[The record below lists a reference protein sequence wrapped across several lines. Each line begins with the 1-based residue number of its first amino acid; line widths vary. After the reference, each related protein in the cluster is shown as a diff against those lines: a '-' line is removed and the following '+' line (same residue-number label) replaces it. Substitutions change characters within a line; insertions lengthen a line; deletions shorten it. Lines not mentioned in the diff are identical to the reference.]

1 MRNEASEHLLDVFDR
16 LGRPRMLVV
25 GDLILDRYTWG
36 NAERVSQ
43 EAPVIL
49 LRADRRE
56 QRLGGAANVCQMLR
70 GLEAEVA
77 CVGVVGDDNA
87 GRQLRELLAATGI
100 DVAGLVIDPERPTT
114 EKERFIGRAANR
126 HGHQILRVD
135 TEERA
140 AVEGHV
146 ERALIEQLE
155 RLCEADV
162 SRWSSDEHDY
172 TLADEL
178 PSYPDFPE
186 TTPSESYRETIV
198 PITSDWR
205 NALATQSVIAEHGDV
220 MPQPE
225 DAQVCP
231 FDAILVSDYDKGVCT
246 PAVMRAVTALGRKL
260 GVPVVV
266 DPGRGVDWSKY
277 RGATAIKANR
287 VEAELAVERKFQ
299 LRAAKHGEHGPL
311 QLEDP
316 FDAGVWLCRELELGL
331 VVITLDRDGAV
342 LVESNAHGRPG
353 RRADDFFREHFATR
367 ARDVYDITGAGDMVL
382 AMIGVALAANV
393 SAADAVRLGNV
404 AGGLEVEKEGV
415 VVIPR
420 AEIRQDLLVELGA
433 PPAEAGKI
441 LPLDRLAAQIAE
453 HRAAGQRVV
462 FTNGCFDLL
471 HVGHITSLE
480 EAASQ
485 GEILV
490 VAVNSDSSVR
500 KLKGSGRPLIAEQ
513 DRARMLAALSVVDYV
528 LIFNEDTPLQA
539 IRRLRPHVLVKGGTY
554 APGQVVGQ
562 DFVES
567 YGGRLYLSRMV
578 DGISTTNLVNSIH
591 GMNGPHYLRR
601 GIAGLS
607 REELDITKD

>member
-1 MRNEASEHLLDVFDR
+1 MRHDTSEQLVDVFDR
-16 LGRPRMLVV
+16 LGRPRLLVV

-77 CVGVVGDDNA
+77 CVGVVGDDVA
-87 GRQLRELLAATGI
+87 GRQLTELLAAAGI
-100 DVAGLVIDPERPTT
+100 DVAGVVVDPDRPTT

-140 AVEGHV
+140 EVTGRI
-146 ERALIEQLE
+146 ERELIAQLE
-155 RLCEADV
+155 RRGAINGWREYE
-162 SRWSSDEHDY
+162 SEY
-172 TLADEL
+172 TLADEAITE
-178 PSYPDFPE
+178 PEFPDAAE
-186 TTPSESYRETIV
+186 SESFRETIV
-198 PITSDWR
+198 PLPGDWR
-205 NALATQSVIAEHGDV
+205 AALATQSVIAEHGAAT
-220 MPQPE
+220 PE
-225 DAQVCP
+225 GETTP
-231 FDAILVSDYDKGVCT
+231 YRPYDAILVSDYDKGVCT
-246 PAVMRAVTALGRKL
+246 PAVMRAAVALGRNW

-287 VEAELAVERKFQ
+287 VEAELAVGRKFQ
-299 LRAAKHGEHGPL
+299 LRHAKQGEHAPL
-311 QLEDP
+311 RLDDP
-316 FDAGVWLCRELELGL
+316 FDAGEWLCRELELDL

-342 LVESNAHGRPG
+342 LVESNASGRPG
-353 RRADDFFREHFATR
+353 RRADDFSRQHFSTR
-367 ARDVYDITGAGDMVL
+367 PRDVYDITGAGDMVL
-382 AMIGVALAANV
+382 AMIGVALAGNAT
-393 SAADAVRLGNV
+393 AADAVRLGNV

-433 PPAEAGKI
+433 RNPDNEKI
-441 LPLDRLAAQIAE
+441 LSLDQLAARIAE

-480 EAASQ
+480 EAAAQ
-485 GEILV
+485 GDVLV
-490 VAVNSDSSVR
+490 VAVNSDTSVR
-500 KLKGSGRPLIAEQ
+500 RLKGAGRPLIIEQ

-528 LIFNEDTPLQA
+528 LIFHEDNPLQA

-567 YGGRLYLSRMV
+567 YGGRLYLTRMV

-591 GMNGPHYLRR
+591 GLKGPHYLRR
-601 GIAGLS
+601 KLVGTS
-607 REELDITKD
+607 WEELDVTKD